1 MPEAAAPPSEREE
14 RSPAVSRPRVGPRLV
29 LDWMKILWE
38 GVGTTRALGLAAEM
52 AFWLFF
58 SLLPLA
64 AVGGLVLARLQ
75 FEGGDVVGTMLGS
88 TPPAVRELIATQLGQ
103 VAKWNGGAV
112 GPLAAVVFVWLASSG
127 IHSIFETLEV
137 QAGVA
142 RPWWKKRAL
151 ALVTCG
157 GLSVG
162 VALLGLLG
170 TGLGWLF
177 RLAGTALP
185 HALTSS
191 HESGLFTLTVRIL
204 LGVLIAFGLVA
215 GLYTVGTPRVVHRP
229 FTVVPGTLLAV
240 SLQALSGFGYGL
252 YIHLMGTGNAY
263 QAGLGIVGVTLMSLY
278 LFCLAL
284 LVGAELNQAMSDRH
298 ASTHAS
304 SVRGAASRRGLMS
317 MIASG
322 IPGV

>member
-162 VALLGLLG
+162 VALLALLG

-177 RLAGTALP
+177 RLSGTALP

-191 HESGLFTLTVRIL
+191 HGSGLFTLTVRIL

>member
-162 VALLGLLG
+162 VALLALLG

-191 HESGLFTLTVRIL
+191 HGSGLFTLTVRIL

>member
-1 MPEAAAPPSEREE
+1 MGDAGTSKPEGVASPAAP
-14 RSPAVSRPRVGPRLV
+14 ARPRFLGWL
-29 LDWMKILWE
+29 KILWD
-38 GVGTTRALGLAAEM
+38 GIGTTRALGLAAEM

-64 AVGGLVLARLQ
+64 AVGGLVIARLQ
-75 FEGGDVVGTMLGS
+75 FERGDVVDTMLGS
-88 TPPAVRELIATQLGQ
+88 TPPAVRELVATQLGQ
-103 VAKWNGGAV
+103 VARWNGGAV
-112 GPLAAVVFVWLASSG
+112 APLAAVVFVWLASSG
-127 IHSIFETLEV
+127 IHAIFETLEV

-142 RPWWKKRAL
+142 RPWWKKRLL
-151 ALVTCG
+151 ALGTCA

-191 HESGLFTLTVRIL
+191 HESGLFTLTVRIV
-204 LGVLIAFGLVA
+204 LGILIAFGLVA
-215 GLYTVGTPRVVHRP
+215 GLYAVGTPRVAHRP
-229 FTVVPGTLLAV
+229 FTVVPGSLLAV
-240 SLQALSGFGYGL
+240 SMQALSGFGYGL

-284 LVGAELNQAMSDRH
+284 LVGAELNQALSDRH

-304 SVRGAASRRGLMS
+304 SVRGAASGRGVMAI
-317 MIASG
+317 IASG
-322 IPGV
+322 VLSL